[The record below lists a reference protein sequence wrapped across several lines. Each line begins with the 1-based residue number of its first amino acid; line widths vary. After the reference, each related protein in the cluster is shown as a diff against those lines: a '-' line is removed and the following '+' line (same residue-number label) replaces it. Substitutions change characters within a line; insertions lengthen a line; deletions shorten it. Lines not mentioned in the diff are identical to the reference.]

1 MKRNKPL
8 IDATTWMN
16 LKKKN
21 QDESQKN
28 LLEVRIVVT
37 SVWSGTDRKG
47 AQGAFWSY
55 SSILYLDLGDHHMAV
70 YICKKVFELYT

>member
-16 LKKKN
+16 LKKKK

-47 AQGAFWSY
+47 AQGAF
-55 SSILYLDLGDHHMAV
+55 
-70 YICKKVFELYT
+70 